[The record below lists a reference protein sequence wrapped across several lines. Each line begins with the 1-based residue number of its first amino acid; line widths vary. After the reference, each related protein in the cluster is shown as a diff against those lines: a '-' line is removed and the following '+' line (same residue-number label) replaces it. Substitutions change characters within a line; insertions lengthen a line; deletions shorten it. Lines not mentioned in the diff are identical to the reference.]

1 MSPLVSPDEELKLGE
16 PMPHD
21 AAHDLNRLECQADF
35 TCTMN
40 LKVVKI
46 QDTGTG
52 LRAVAEDLEAVLRKI
67 EDWH

>member
-1 MSPLVSPDEELKLGE
+1 
-16 PMPHD
+16 MPHD